1 VGFVSGNAAQSGINA
16 VKRTEVVMK
25 KFLNV
30 FPIWLLLTIT
40 FIVIVLVL
48 LLFFIYDYNAI
59 KTAKGFE
66 DEIFVVADSLEYEE
80 LLESLQLVFQKE
92 IFTPQ
97 PEKLFTLKRISV
109 SQIESKK
116 RIKNIIIAAPLNS
129 GSRTSEFIKAVV
141 DSSIEAKLKTDP
153 SFIVYKYD
161 LWAKNQIV
169 AVLSAPTIDELKSK
183 IVQNSDNLLYAFQK
197 KSDER
202 LFNNLYNPTYEQKDI
217 EGKFLKDYG
226 WVIYVQADFKVAF
239 NKPEEKFVWLRRSP
253 GSDMER
259 WIFVHWIDNATPDY
273 LTQDSIKV
281 IRDRLTKNFY
291 RTVDD
296 SSFVVVAEDY
306 FVVNEVNFNG
316 KYALFTQGLWE
327 LNVKGMGGPFVNY
340 FYYDEKSQRVYMIDG
355 SIYAPKY
362 YKRNLI
368 QQMDVTLQS
377 FRTEAELPEDRKE
390 ELLDAVKD

>member
-1 VGFVSGNAAQSGINA
+1 
-16 VKRTEVVMK
+16 MK
-25 KFLNV
+25 KFL
-30 FPIWLLLTIT
+30 
-40 FIVIVLVL
+40 FISLIILSIISVSC
-48 LLFFIYDYNAI
+48 DSSN
-59 KTAKGFE
+59 KPAKGFE

-80 LLESLQLVFQKE
+80 LLESLQSVFQKE

-97 PEKLFTLKRISV
+97 PEKLFTLKRINM
-109 SQIESKK
+109 SQVESKK
-116 RIKNIIIAAPLNS
+116 RTKNIIIAAPLNS

-141 DSSIEAKLKTDP
+141 DSSIQAKLNTDP
-153 SFIVYKYD
+153 GFIVYKYD

-169 AVLSAPTIDELKSK
+169 AVLSAPTIYELKSK

-273 LTQDSIKV
+273 LTPDSIKV

-340 FYYDEKSQRVYMIDG
+340 FFYDEKSQRVYMIDG

-368 QQMDVTLQS
+368 QQIDVTLQS

-390 ELLDAVKD
+390 ELLDAMKD

>member
-1 VGFVSGNAAQSGINA
+1 
-16 VKRTEVVMK
+16 MK

-153 SFIVYKYD
+153 GFIVYKYD
-161 LWAKNQIV
+161 LWAKNQIIT
-169 AVLSAPTIDELKSK
+169 VLSAPTIDELKSK

-226 WVIYVQADFKVAF
+226 WVINVQADFKVAF

-296 SSFVVVAEDY
+296 SSFVVIAEDY

>member
-1 VGFVSGNAAQSGINA
+1 
-16 VKRTEVVMK
+16 MK

-30 FPIWLLLTIT
+30 FPMWLLLTIT

-59 KTAKGFE
+59 KTAKGLE

-80 LLESLQLVFQKE
+80 LLESLQSVFEKE

-97 PEKLFTLKRISV
+97 PEKLFTLKRINV
-109 SQIESKK
+109 SQVESKK
-116 RIKNIIIAAPLNS
+116 RTKNIIIAAPLNS
-129 GSRTSEFIKAVV
+129 GSQTSDFIKTVV
-141 DSSIEAKLKTDP
+141 DTSIEIKLNSDTN
-153 SFIVYKYD
+153 FIVYKYD

-169 AVLSAPTIDELKSK
+169 TVLSAPTITELKSK
-183 IVQNSDNLLYAFQK
+183 IVQNSNNLLNSYQK

-202 LFNNLYNPTYEQKDI
+202 LFNNLYNPTYERKDI

-296 SSFVVVAEDY
+296 SSFVVIAEDY

-362 YKRNLI
+362 YKRNLV
-368 QQMDVTLQS
+368 QQIDVTLQS